1 MLPVESELHLAL
13 KVAAPEMEVNDLA
26 AWLFEARNDMAQ
38 LILARLLEEMQEQ
51 QLERVLRGE
60 LEIVCRGCGVIEP
73 HPLLRRGFRGRK
85 VRTSFGEVRFRL
97 RQVTCG
103 ECRATWSPFQE
114 LLGLRPRQRIAEEL
128 ERRLV
133 DWVTQLSYAKTSR
146 VGGEWLGATLSPRGL
161 HQAVQRRGEAVEF
174 TREGRAEVV
183 VADGTKVPAG
193 DKHGGEEVR
202 LAFHIQGRSQVG
214 GRRVRALKRL
224 VSFGIGP
231 GDWKQ
236 VLPPSLRAGLIVTD
250 AGPGLREC
258 VRDHHPGTRH
268 QLCEWHL
275 GYTLGHFLLA
285 DGFRLK
291 QRRAIVREF
300 MRVFSMPSKAEARAR
315 YAAFA
320 DAFKSHRR
328 SGPLLRD
335 AAPYVLYDDPP
346 SQERTTS
353 IVERE
358 MREINR
364 RVDVGARWSIPG
376 VTHLL
381 KLRLAQ
387 RCNPDDYENLWPCTR
402 QPSSSAVVPIA

>member
-1 MLPVESELHLAL
+1 MLRVESELHLAI
-13 KVAAPEMEVNDLA
+13 KVAAPGMEVNDLA
-26 AWLFEARNDMAQ
+26 AWLFEVRNDMAQ
-38 LILARLLEEMQEQ
+38 LILARLLEEIQERH
-51 QLERVLRGE
+51 LGRVLRGE
-60 LEIVCRGCGVIEP
+60 VEIACRGCGVIGP
-73 HPLLRRGFRGRK
+73 RPLLRRGFRGRK
-85 VRTSFGEVRFRL
+85 VRTSIGEVRFRL

-103 ECRATWSPFQE
+103 ECRRTWSPFPA
-114 LLGLRPRQRIAEEL
+114 LLGLEPRQRISEEL
-128 ERRLV
+128 ERRLL
-133 DWVTQLSYAKTSR
+133 DWVTRLSYAKTSR

-161 HQAVQRRGEAVEF
+161 HRAVQRRGEAVEF
-174 TREGRAEVV
+174 RRAGRADVV

-193 DKHGGEEVR
+193 AKHGGEEVR
-202 LAFHIQGRSQVG
+202 MAFHIQGRSQVG
-214 GRRVRALKRL
+214 GRTRVRKRL
-224 VSFGIGP
+224 LSFAVGP
-231 GDWKQ
+231 GPWDG
-236 VLPPSLRAGLIVTD
+236 VLPASLRADLIVTD

-285 DGFRLK
+285 DGFKLK
-291 QRRAIVREF
+291 ERRALVRDF
-300 MRVFSMPSKAEARAR
+300 MRVFSLPSKAEARAR

-320 DAFKSHRR
+320 EALKSYRR

-335 AAPYVLYDDPP
+335 AAPFVLYDKP
-346 SQERTTS
+346 SSAERTTS

-358 MREINR
+358 MREVNR

-387 RCNPDDYENLWPCTR
+387 RCNPDDYEKLWQHTR
-402 QPSSSAVVPIA
+402 QPSSWAVVSVA

>member
-13 KVAAPEMEVNDLA
+13 KVAAPEMGVNDLA
-26 AWLFEARNDMAQ
+26 AWLFKARNEMAH
-38 LILARLLEEMQEQ
+38 LILAGLLEEMQEQ
-51 QLERVLRGE
+51 HLERVLRE
-60 LEIVCRGCGVIEP
+60 EVEIVCRGCGVIGP
-73 HPLLRRGFRGRK
+73 RPLLRRGFRGRK

-114 LLGLRPRQRIAEEL
+114 LLGLRPRQRITEEL

-161 HQAVQRRGEAVEF
+161 HRAVQRRGQAVEF
-174 TREGRAEVV
+174 TREGRVDVV

-202 LAFHIQGRSQVG
+202 LAFHIQGRSRVG
-214 GRRVRALKRL
+214 GRTRALKRL

-231 GDWKQ
+231 GAWKR
-236 VLPPSLRAGLIVTD
+236 VLPPSLRADLIVTD

-275 GYTLGHFLLA
+275 GYTLGHFLLT

-291 QRRAIVREF
+291 ERRAIVRDF
-300 MRVFSMPSKAEARAR
+300 MRLFSMPSKAEARAR

-320 DAFKSHRR
+320 NAFKGHRR

-346 SQERTTS
+346 SEERTTS

-387 RCNPDDYENLWPCTR
+387 RCNPEDHKKLWSSTR
-402 QPSSSAVVPIA
+402 RPTSSVVVPIA